1 MDPPAPGVT
10 ASAGKG
16 DHTIYRIVNHNLK
29 PDAPVPD
36 SSPNLAPPGVIYLKE
51 RSLKMLKKDLIL
63 RNPLRLMG
71 YETEDILPEGGF
83 GAVLARAGVGKTS
96 FVVQLALNSLL
107 RKKNVL
113 HISLNDP
120 VEKVCLWYEEV
131 FRNIAGQYEIDNID
145 RLWETILPQRL
156 IMTFR
161 VDGFSVPKLK
171 ERLADLTGQNIF
183 FPGMILIDGF
193 PFEED
198 AKQALTELKSMA
210 LQNRQHVWF
219 TLRTHRHEN
228 TDPEKMPDRIKPVS
242 DLFDA
247 IIQLQ
252 PVDKEIHVR
261 DLKKNPASPERPMLF
276 LDPTT
281 MLIKRKK

>member
-1 MDPPAPGVT
+1 
-10 ASAGKG
+10 
-16 DHTIYRIVNHNLK
+16 
-29 PDAPVPD
+29 
-36 SSPNLAPPGVIYLKE
+36 
-51 RSLKMLKKDLIL
+51 
-63 RNPLRLMG
+63 
-71 YETEDILPEGGF
+71 
-83 GAVLARAGVGKTS
+83 
-96 FVVQLALNSLL
+96 
-107 RKKNVL
+107 
-113 HISLNDP
+113 
-120 VEKVCLWYEEV
+120 EE
-131 FRNIAGQYEIDNID
+131 E
-145 RLWETILPQRL
+145 
-156 IMTFR
+156 
-161 VDGFSVPKLK
+161 
-171 ERLADLTGQNIF
+171 
-183 FPGMILIDGF
+183 
-193 PFEED
+193 